1 MLTQVGEQC
10 GLDES
15 IVVDHQ
21 KLWDLQGKN
30 SCRMIVKEGTR
41 TVFLTSYLIAVVEL
55 SHVQLSAPFNKLK
68 FAIPSIYLTNNTP
81 HFRDFTQN
89 YFTSI
94 LSVYV
99 CVCKER
105 MWETYLSSQII
116 IVVLQLNFLH
126 IINKLNYILQIWVIH
141 VNILPKIKKTII
153 ASLAI
158 PFCFFFM

>member
-1 MLTQVGEQC
+1 MLINGIRWISIWMLTQVGEQC

-55 SHVQLSAPFNKLK
+55 SHVQLSVPFNKLK

-126 IINKLNYILQIWVIH
+126 IIN
-141 VNILPKIKKTII
+141 
-153 ASLAI
+153 SLTYVR
-158 PFCFFFM
+158 FRLSM